1 MYIPVIQASY
11 CDRKT
16 NNGASPFAYRCIA
29 HIVTEEFITG
39 IDITAAHTAKLH
51 RIPLDVSNEMYDRIK
66 AAADAQGRSVNNFIK
81 FHLEN
86 VLKSY
91 ESMNN
96 RTW

>member
-1 MYIPVIQASY
+1 M
-11 CDRKT
+11 
-16 NNGASPFAYRCIA
+16 
-29 HIVTEEFITG
+29 TEEKKQYL
-39 IDITAAHTAKLH
+39 AEYRKAKLN
-51 RIPLDVSNEMYDRIK
+51 RIPLDVPNEMYDRIK

-91 ESMNN
+91 ESMNS